1 MAKFQPG
8 NPGRPKGSRNRLHK
22 DILDAYAEDFATH
35 GKDVITVLRV
45 EKPVE
50 WLRLAI
56 QLLPKEMVIEDIS
69 SVQQLDDGELDALI
83 DTLRTSTPKA
93 KRNSIHENSRGFS
106 TRCARK

>member
-22 DILDAYAEDFATH
+22 DILDAYSSDFETH

-69 SVQQLDDGELDALI
+69 TVQQLDDTELDALI
-83 DTLRTSTPKA
+83 DSLRVKHAEGKA
-93 KRNSIHENSRGFS
+93 KLDS
-106 TRCARK
+106 

>member
-1 MAKFQPG
+1 MTKFQPG
-8 NPGRPKGSRNRLHK
+8 NPGRPKGARNKLHK
-22 DILDAYAEDFATH
+22 DVLDAYAADFSAH

-69 SVQQLDDGELDALI
+69 SVQQLDDGGLDALI
-83 DTLRTSTPKA
+83 DTLRTKHAEGKA
-93 KRNSIHENSRGFS
+93 KLDS
-106 TRCARK
+106 